1 MRQGFRVFILSI
13 AVALGA
19 GAASAQSARD
29 TSAPRVQLRAQ
40 SASEPTL
47 QDALADEAVQAALRE
62 YVHGIDTSRAF
73 PEYDATSGD
82 QPPRTSRDA
91 DALAPLRALSEG
103 TLRSYSARGARP
115 APRRAAPDSPEEQP
129 SRAIEPLRAE
139 RAEADVPD
147 RPHFDVELFGSTLQE
162 LFTNNV
168 NGYVLRVRQHGQTIY
183 TLQYNWAQRPED
195 AGLGWNPQRRQHVA
209 SISKF
214 ITAMGLAHM
223 LDAQGIGFDTPII
236 DYLPDYWATGPN
248 IEDITF
254 ADLMN
259 HISGFHGDGS
269 GTSNFIS
276 MRARVGQGVPANDLG
291 NWATADYENMN
302 FGLCRILMATL
313 GGYIDTDATFGTYTD
328 VIWDWIA
335 IAAYADYI
343 DDNVFAP
350 AGVTGA
356 VLANAPDGARA
367 YAWNDTGTGWD
378 SGLLLNESGGA
389 GWHLSADEILDIVGE
404 FRRGVGIVSPQR
416 ARELMN
422 ASYGLN
428 SPPDGFPAATG
439 RFYYKMG
446 HWWNGPPDNQAE
458 QAFVMVLPEDMELV
472 VLVNS
477 PLGPDDLLLQ
487 DFIGSLYLLSITGG

>member
-1 MRQGFRVFILSI
+1 MRQMFRFLILGA

-19 GAASAQSARD
+19 GAAAAQSARD
-29 TSAPRVQLRAQ
+29 TSPPRAQLRVQM
-40 SASEPTL
+40 STEPTL
-47 QDALADEAVQAALRE
+47 QDALADAAVQAALRE
-62 YVHGIDTSRAF
+62 YVHGIDTSQPL
-73 PEYDATSGD
+73 PEYDAMSAESL
-82 QPPRTSRDA
+82 PRMRQDE
-91 DALAPLRALSEG
+91 DALAPLREISEG
-103 TLRSYSARGARP
+103 TLRSYRARGAAP
-115 APRRAAPDSPEEQP
+115 APRRVGPDSPDERP
-129 SRAIEPLRAE
+129 SLAIEPLQAR
-139 RAEADVPD
+139 RAEADAPD
-147 RPHFDVELFGSTLQE
+147 RPHFDVDLFGSTLHE
-162 LFTNNV
+162 LFNNNV
-168 NGYVLRVRQHGQTIY
+168 NGYVLRIRQHGQTIY

-223 LDAQGIGFDTPII
+223 LDAEGIGFDTPIV
-236 DYLPDYWATGPN
+236 DYLPDYWQTGAN
-248 IEDITF
+248 IDDITF

-259 HISGFHGDGS
+259 HVSGFHGDGS

-276 MRARVGQGVPANDLG
+276 MRARVGQGVPANDVG

-313 GGYIDTDATFGTYTD
+313 GGYIDTDATFGIYSD

-335 IAAYADYI
+335 IAAYSDYI
-343 DDNVFAP
+343 DENVFAP
-350 AGVTGA
+350 AGVSGA
-356 VLANAPDGARA
+356 LLANDPNGARA
-367 YAWNDTGTGWD
+367 YAWNDTGEGWD
-378 SGLLLNESGGA
+378 SGVLLNESGGA
-389 GWHLSADEILDIVGE
+389 GWHLSADEILDVVGE
-404 FRRGVGIVSPQR
+404 FRRGGGIVTPQR

-428 SPPDGFPAATG
+428 SPLDGFPAATG

-446 HWWNGPPDNQAE
+446 HWWNGPVDDQAE

-487 DFIGSLYLLSITGG
+487 DFIGSLYLLSIVGG